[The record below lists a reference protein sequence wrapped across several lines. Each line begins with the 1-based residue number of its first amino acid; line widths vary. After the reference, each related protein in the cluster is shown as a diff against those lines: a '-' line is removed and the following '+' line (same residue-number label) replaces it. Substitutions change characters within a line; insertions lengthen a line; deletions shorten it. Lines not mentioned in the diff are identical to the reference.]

1 MSTANFHNVNA
12 SRIYMVRC
20 EDEFDYDFTKEN
32 VLHELKRKGWYAY
45 TPSSRNGLRSYPG
58 TIFARKGT
66 EIHIGESY
74 TSVDICAIIRAGY
87 YADANLD
94 WVIEIN
100 GESYDYGEFTLEDAK
115 EHLQDYYP
123 YYSGGFS
130 KMQAKNLLRKIREA
144 VDELTAELESVYESW
159 SEPLVCVGMFGNGEA
174 IYKSASNPLG
184 VRRNPKAV

>member
-74 TSVDICAIIRAGY
+74 TSVDICTYHTCRILCGC
-87 YADANLD
+87 
-94 WVIEIN
+94 
-100 GESYDYGEFTLEDAK
+100 
-115 EHLQDYYP
+115 Q
-123 YYSGGFS
+123 
-130 KMQAKNLLRKIREA
+130 
-144 VDELTAELESVYESW
+144 
-159 SEPLVCVGMFGNGEA
+159 FG
-174 IYKSASNPLG
+174 LG
-184 VRRNPKAV
+184 NRNQR